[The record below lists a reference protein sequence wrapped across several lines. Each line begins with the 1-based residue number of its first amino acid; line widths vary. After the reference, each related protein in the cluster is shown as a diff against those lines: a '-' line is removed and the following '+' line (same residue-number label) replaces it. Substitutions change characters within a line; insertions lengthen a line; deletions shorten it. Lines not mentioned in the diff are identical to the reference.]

1 MNSAIGPILKLD
13 LYFFVL
19 AGLVNG
25 TRDSAKKHKHQHKR
39 KCIAIQ
45 TNTKYY
51 KILGK
56 IKIQKQQKEQVRNIF
71 SDAFKLPLGGR
82 LSCWGVFFFFV

>member
-1 MNSAIGPILKLD
+1 MNGVIGPILKLD

-25 TRDSAKKHKHQHKR
+25 TRDSTKKHKRQHKR

-71 SDAFKLPLGGR
+71 SDGFKLPLGGR
-82 LSCWGVFFFFV
+82 LNCWGVFFLK